1 MIYLIPANTKRGQLI
16 LGLFRPF
23 DLILFGLGILL
34 TIILMVILPLT
45 STVVTVIVMLPSLIT
60 GFLVV
65 PVPHYHNILN
75 VILELIEFFTN
86 QRDYK
91 WKGWCI
97 RIGEGKRKRKKQI
110 HRGLATSKS
119 NPK

>member
-1 MIYLIPANTKRGQLI
+1 MNYLIPANTKKGQLI
-16 LGLFRPF
+16 MGIFRPF
-23 DLILFGLGILL
+23 DLILFGTGVLI
-34 TIILMVILPLT
+34 TVIFMALLPLT
-45 STVVTVIVMLPSLIT
+45 STVVTIIILLPALIT

-65 PVPHYHNILN
+65 PVPYYHNILN

-86 QRDYK
+86 QRNYE

-97 RIGEGKRKRKKQI
+97 RIGENSRKRKKI
-110 HRGLATSKS
+110 NRRLATSTS